1 MRVLLIGLIFL
12 LSVETYSQTRIN
24 ADSLFKTIEWENN
37 DTEKIKRYNELFS
50 LTAKSQPVF
59 TIKFGK
65 KILSTENITSNIAK
79 ADIQSCIGLA
89 YSEIEKHDSALIFFN
104 KALFIYDKLK
114 DEEKKAN
121 LWLEMGYCSYYS
133 NKVQNGYTYL
143 NKALG
148 YYTKTKNWRNVSRS
162 YQNLGSLFNYA
173 EEYDKAIDYYKKAV
187 EVCQNNNI
195 YDKLTA
201 IYANMASVYHN
212 LKDYDKA
219 IENYKKILPEFEKK
233 EDPYSYGVTLNN
245 IGLSYEQKED
255 FNKSI
260 YYYEKAYQIFKKL
273 NKKNTECR
281 ILFNIASIEYKTNK
295 WNKSIKT
302 YNEIINTATKNNLPT
317 IKQGVYEELAL
328 MHYETN
334 RFKKAYEYQQKS
346 NALKDSIAFDEHTR
360 ELKII
365 EAKYESEQN
374 LKDLKLLKTKNEINQ
389 QKIKN
394 QFVANIA
401 IVCFLVGCAFFIIV
415 IRQKNKNYI
424 KINGNYLREINQRKQ
439 AEEDL
444 KELAASLEE
453 QVENRTNE
461 LESSNKQLE
470 QEIEQQM
477 LMSIEL
483 KKAKNNADNAN
494 RLKTIFLA
502 NMSHEI
508 RTPLNGILGF
518 SALLERPKLTPEKQS
533 MYLSIINKTGKHLL
547 TIINDIIDLSK
558 IETNEFLI
566 HKEPVNLK
574 KLLIEE
580 INYFSRLKEDM
591 KKDSVSIDYVFYLK
605 ENQTLL
611 VDSTRLKQVLNN
623 LVSNALKFTNLG
635 SITVTARNIE
645 NNSYYFSV
653 KDNGIGISDDKI
665 KYVFEAF
672 RQAQEG
678 LTKEYGGVG
687 VGLSISSK
695 IVKLM
700 GGELQVNSTLGEGS
714 NFFFTLNL
722 EEVTVSKTV

>member
-1 MRVLLIGLIFL
+1 MRLLFIVLTIL
-12 LSVETYSQTRIN
+12 LSIKTYGQTKPN
-24 ADSLFKTIEWENN
+24 ADSLLRSIESVNN

-50 LTAKSQPVF
+50 LTAKDQPEF

-65 KILSTENITSNIAK
+65 KVLSTENITSNIAK
-79 ADIQSCIGLA
+79 ADIQSCIGLS
-89 YSEIEKHDSALIFFN
+89 YSEIEKHDSALIFFK
-104 KALFIYDKLK
+104 KAIFIYDKLK
-114 DEEKKAN
+114 DNEKKAN
-121 LWLEMGYCSYYS
+121 LWLEMGYCSFYS

-143 NKALG
+143 NKALE
-148 YYTKTKNWRNVSRS
+148 YYTKTKNWRNVARS

-173 EEYDKAIDYYKKAV
+173 EDYDKAINYYKKA
-187 EVCQNNNI
+187 EEICQNNNI

-201 IYANMASVYHN
+201 IYANMASVFHN
-212 LKDYDKA
+212 LQNYDEA
-219 IENYKKILPEFEKK
+219 IDNYKKILPEFEKR
-233 EDPYSYGVTLNN
+233 EDPYSYGITLNN
-245 IGLSYEQKED
+245 IGLSYEQKGD

-260 YYYEKAYQIFKKL
+260 YYYEKAYRIFKQL

-281 ILFNIASIEYKTNK
+281 ILFNIASIEYKTNN

-302 YNEIINTATKNNLPT
+302 YNEIIRTATENNLPT
-317 IKQGVYEELAL
+317 ITQGVYDELAL

-360 ELKII
+360 ELEII

-374 LKDLKLLKTKNEINQ
+374 IKDLNLLKTKNEINQ
-389 QKIKN
+389 QKIRN

-401 IVCFLVGCAFFIIV
+401 IVCFLVGGAFFIIV

-444 KELAASLEE
+444 KELATSLEE
-453 QVENRTNE
+453 QVEKRTKE

-518 SALLERPKLTPEKQS
+518 SALLERPKLTPEKQR
-533 MYLSIINKTGKHLL
+533 MYLSIINKTGKDLL
-547 TIINDIIDLSK
+547 KIINDIIDLSK
-558 IETNEFLI
+558 IEIDEFLI
-566 HKEPVNLK
+566 HTEPVNLK
-574 KLLIEE
+574 NLLLEQ
-580 INYFSRLKEDM
+580 INYFSSLKTDM
-591 KKDSVSIDYVFYLK
+591 KKDSVTIDYVFDLK
-605 ENQTLL
+605 ENQTLFI
-611 VDSTRLKQVLNN
+611 DSTRLKQVLNN
-623 LVSNALKFTNLG
+623 LVSNALKFTNSG
-635 SITVTARNIE
+635 SITVTARNMK

-653 KDNGIGISDDKI
+653 RDNGIGISNDKI

-700 GGELQVNSTLGEGS
+700 GGELKVDSKLGEGS
-714 NFFFTLNL
+714 NFFFTLNID
-722 EEVTVSKTV
+722 EATVYKTI